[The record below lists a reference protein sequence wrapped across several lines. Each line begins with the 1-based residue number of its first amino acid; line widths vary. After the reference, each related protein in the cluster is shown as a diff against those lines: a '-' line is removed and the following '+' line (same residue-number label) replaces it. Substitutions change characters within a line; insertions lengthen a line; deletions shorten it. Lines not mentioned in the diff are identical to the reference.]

1 MAEVLSVYGNN
12 PLLTSCPLPPSGPT
26 SGSRGAGLAAPG
38 APGHLPPLAHRRAG
52 AAGAGGGGGEGA
64 GEPPG
69 VKNFEGVRPWFELPG
84 KAEVAKE
91 RIPLRAVAPDK
102 ALHLNHT

>member
-1 MAEVLSVYGNN
+1 MAIIPYSPRVRS
-12 PLLTSCPLPPSGPT
+12 LPQVQLAEAAEQA
-26 SGSRGAGLAAPG
+26 SRHPALQATFRPWLIGGQ
-38 APGHLPPLAHRRAG
+38 G

-64 GEPPG
+64 GETPG

>member
-1 MAEVLSVYGNN
+1 MAIIPYSPRVRS
-12 PLLTSCPLPPSGPT
+12 LPQVQLAEAAEQASRHPALQATFRPWLIG
-26 SGSRGAGLAAPG
+26 GGIGGRRGRRGA
-38 APGHLPPLAHRRAG
+38 
-52 AAGAGGGGGEGA
+52 EGA